1 MTESIAYRPR
11 RELRHD
17 DGRFAAY
24 RRHFSASV
32 PFVVLAR
39 DKTAVANRLDLEP
52 FVVSMTRR
60 RSEEAGRDVT
70 DEIADILTDRIPELL
85 AIVVHHSLGTQT
97 LELMSQTFEERARR
111 LRSLRVRHVE
121 NLIVDARV
129 EGTDMVTTLGE
140 GLNQDIFL
148 EGPTSSAPILFH
160 DFSGENWKDHVRR
173 RLAPHLAAILEN
185 AAYTATLA
193 LFLLADGDAAR
204 EGALQELGITATDV
218 ENIRSQLGA
227 VTSGDRDR
235 HHRWFSAVLSVRT
248 GLQADPTR
256 DPEALHAHLRDSG
269 FTDEDASRLIH
280 LGGGTGVRGDASPQ
294 GSLWLLESKGFD
306 LRALDTKLKLLG
318 DEGLDIRVARTRL
331 RQWVD
336 ANGRRAAAVLALRQS
351 PERAK
356 AEVSTWKAPAHLT
369 FSLDPPME
377 ELLAPIVSSLRAL
390 GYAPNRDRLATEPT
404 AELVRLAERTSV
416 SELDALVTPLY
427 DAEERQRMLRSA
439 AAAWRRE
446 LLVLSVLSRVGPHD
460 LRATIRDSANA
471 VEHLLPTNPIAPTV
485 FEPVLDPLFPRHLA
499 FASALKNVVVDSL
512 IASVPDR
519 HELIDLASTNGVAVG
534 HLEAVIRAIEAPR
547 REAAKR
553 TRERVLKLKESNL
566 TVKPPVGM
574 HAPAP
579 KPPGGK
585 PGRKRVAAIKVDE
598 RVDRR
603 KRQLGDEGERWA
615 LAATIEPFLNM
626 TAVERREAVQA
637 ILSLLEQ
644 FDGDSVEAARAHAE
658 PVCVH
663 DLDDEELIDE
673 LTAFLHVSQYSD
685 GFGFDLLGW
694 LPTSA
699 DATPSALC
707 LEVKSSGDGTVHLST
722 SEWSLASRF
731 HNNEMEGSYAVLVIK
746 RSATG
751 GSPVS
756 LDLLVDPLF
765 LEASGLLQKSDDGYK
780 LMYRSE

>member
-1 MTESIAYRPR
+1 M
-11 RELRHD
+11 
-17 DGRFAAY
+17 FAAMP
-24 RRHFSASV
+24 V
-32 PFVVLAR
+32 Q
-39 DKTAVANRLDLEP
+39 K
-52 FVVSMTRR
+52 
-60 RSEEAGRDVT
+60 
-70 DEIADILTDRIPELL
+70 
-85 AIVVHHSLGTQT
+85 
-97 LELMSQTFEERARR
+97 
-111 LRSLRVRHVE
+111 
-121 NLIVDARV
+121 
-129 EGTDMVTTLGE
+129 
-140 GLNQDIFL
+140 
-148 EGPTSSAPILFH
+148 
-160 DFSGENWKDHVRR
+160 
-173 RLAPHLAAILEN
+173 
-185 AAYTATLA
+185 
-193 LFLLADGDAAR
+193 
-204 EGALQELGITATDV
+204 
-218 ENIRSQLGA
+218 
-227 VTSGDRDR
+227 
-235 HHRWFSAVLSVRT
+235 
-248 GLQADPTR
+248 
-256 DPEALHAHLRDSG
+256 
-269 FTDEDASRLIH
+269 
-280 LGGGTGVRGDASPQ
+280 
-294 GSLWLLESKGFD
+294 GSLWLLESKGLD
-306 LRALDTKLKLLG
+306 LRALDAKLKQLG

-351 PERAK
+351 AERAK
-356 AEVSTWKAPAHLT
+356 AEVSTWKVPAHLT
-369 FSLDPPME
+369 LSLDPSTE
-377 ELLAPIVSSLRAL
+377 ELIAPIVSSLAAL
-390 GYAPNRDRLATEPT
+390 GYAPDRDRLATEPT

-460 LRATIRDSANA
+460 LRATIRDFANA
-471 VEHLLPTNPIAPTV
+471 VEQLLPTNPIAPTV
-485 FEPVLDPLFPRHLA
+485 FEPVLDRLFPRHLA

-534 HLEAVIRAIEAPR
+534 HLETVIRAIEAPR

-579 KPPGGK
+579 KPAGGK

-615 LAATIEPFLNM
+615 LAAAIEPFLKM

-644 FDGDSVEAARAHAE
+644 FDGDSVEKVRAHAE

-663 DLDDEELIDE
+663 DLDEEELIDE

-746 RSATG
+746 RSTTG
-751 GSPVS
+751 GPPVS

-765 LEASGLLQKSDDGYK
+765 LEANGLLQKSDDGYK
-780 LMYRSE
+780 LMYRKK